1 MPPQILHIRKCAK
14 KWKLG
19 IRTLNREPKSLKT
32 SSKHPKHPKLTQS
45 TMAASAQHASKFSR
59 FLQSETGPKTV
70 HFWAPVFK
78 WSLVIAGLNDIQ
90 RPVEKISGTQQVAL
104 FCTGAIWTRWAGF
117 AIKPRNY
124 LLASVNFFLGGVAGY
139 QILRVAHW
147 RHSQGDSPAQV
158 FKYLFKTD

>member
-1 MPPQILHIRKCAK
+1 
-14 KWKLG
+14 
-19 IRTLNREPKSLKT
+19 
-32 SSKHPKHPKLTQS
+32 
-45 TMAASAQHASKFSR
+45 MAAAHTGKFQR

-78 WSLVIAGLNDIQ
+78 WGLVIAGLNDMQ

-104 FCTGAIWTRWAGF
+104 FATGAIWTRWAGF

-139 QILRVAHW
+139 QLVRIVDYR
-147 RHSQGDSPAQV
+147 RKEGDSAGQV
-158 FKYLFKTD
+158 FNYIFKGKPEDK